1 MKTLADIMIEGF
13 VTSVGRHATV
23 AEACAAMGESNAGI
37 VAIEDD
43 GHLVGLFSERDVVRR
58 VVNEGENPATTPVEN
73 VMTTKIVVA
82 APTDD
87 VESAVRKMDSA
98 NIRHLPVVEDG
109 HLVSMLSIRDLM
121 RVNLHERD
129 EEIHYLY
136 EYMYLVQH

>member
-1 MKTLADIMIEGF
+1 
-13 VTSVGRHATV
+13 
-23 AEACAAMGESNAGI
+23 
-37 VAIEDD
+37 
-43 GHLVGLFSERDVVRR
+43 
-58 VVNEGENPATTPVEN
+58 
-73 VMTTKIVVA
+73 MTTKIVVA